1 MFKIEFETGNAA
13 FEEYW
18 EKYNVGLETARI
30 LKKAAEDMEEGRDCG
45 LCVDYNGNTVGKWSL
60 EFNGKEA

>member
-13 FEEYW
+13 FEQLA
-18 EKYNVGLETARI
+18 LETARI
-30 LKKAAEDMEEGRDCG
+30 LKKAVEEMEEGWDCG